1 MSRSTP
7 TKFFSLYSTLITPL
21 LFRTDGK
28 ILRDYLCV
36 VAEKI
41 EDTETFKIVV
51 NVCDEKSNWTY
62 TEVSLSS
69 ILNYPQ
75 KMFADSSPALV

>member
-1 MSRSTP
+1 MSINP
-7 TKFFSLYSTLITPL
+7 F

-36 VAEKI
+36 VAEQI
-41 EDTETFKIVV
+41 EETENFKIVV

-62 TEVSLSS
+62 TEVCSLFMISREVT
-69 ILNYPQ
+69 L
-75 KMFADSSPALV
+75 